1 MVSGQMMVEAVETV
15 ENDLE
20 CESDDTGAVR
30 VLLRTRTVTSWWVEC
45 QLFSQKQF

>member
-30 VLLRTRTVTSWWVEC
+30 VTENKNSDKLVGGVST
-45 QLFSQKQF
+45 F